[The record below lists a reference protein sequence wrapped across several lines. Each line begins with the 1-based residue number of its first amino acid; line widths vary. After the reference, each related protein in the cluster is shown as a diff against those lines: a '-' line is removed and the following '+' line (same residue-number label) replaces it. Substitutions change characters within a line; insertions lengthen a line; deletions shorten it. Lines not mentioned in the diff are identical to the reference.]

1 MIKFKKDFNNYI
13 KTVGIKP
20 GDTVYLGINIGKTFS
35 SYKKTL
41 FEEENILSIKNK
53 CSGLILDSLKKLVGN
68 EGTIVVPT
76 FSFSFIKQKKFNIK
90 NTPSTLGFFENFFLK
105 QKKIKRS
112 PHPIYSISVW
122 GKNKKIIEPCGTFS
136 FGVNSPFSNFLDCN
150 VKFVNIGCR
159 WIETC
164 TYVHHLEHL
173 NGINHRFY
181 KPTTGKVIL
190 NRYSKTDTYYNPVR
204 FFNLKS
210 DKAEYKIEK
219 FLIKNNKIK
228 EINKNFYCSSIKAK
242 DIYDIGLKI
251 LRNKPSFF
259 MSKKTITYI
268 DKNDK
273 LSFIS

>member
-1 MIKFKKDFNNYI
+1 MIKFKKDFNNYF
-13 KTVGIKP
+13 KTIGIKP
-20 GDTVYLGINIGKTFS
+20 GDTIYLGLNLGKTFLP
-35 SYKKTL
+35 YRKNLFKKKNL
-41 FEEENILSIKNK
+41 LSIKNK
-53 CSGLILDSLKKLVGN
+53 CCELILNSLKELVGK
-68 EGTIVVPT
+68 EGTIIVPT
-76 FSFSFIKQKKFNIK
+76 FSFSFIKQKKFDIK
-90 NTPSTLGFFENFFLK
+90 NTSSTLGFFENFFLK

-112 PHPIYSISVW
+112 PHPLYSISVW
-122 GKNKKIIEPCGTFS
+122 GKNKKIIKPCGRFS
-136 FGVNSPFSNFLDCN
+136 FGINSPFTNFLNYN

-159 WIETC
+159 WVETG

-190 NRYSKTDTYYNPVR
+190 NGYSKIDTYYNPVR

-210 DKAEYKIEK
+210 HKAEYKIEK

-228 EINKNFYCSSIKAK
+228 EINKKFYCSAIKAN

-251 LRNKPSFF
+251 LKNKPSFF
-259 MSKKTITYI
+259 MSKETIAYI